1 MVDPIAFHIP
11 GLDRAV
17 YWYGI
22 MAALGF
28 LVSLLYWN
36 ATAKRLGLP
45 HGIGSD
51 LSFAAIIGGIL
62 GARILY
68 VAANWA
74 YFSERPSEIIRID
87 QGGLI
92 FYGGFIAA
100 SLAIILLA
108 RIRKIPVLKLG
119 DFAISALPLG
129 HAFGRIG
136 CLLNGCCYGSECEL
150 PWAVFTADRW
160 RHPVQGY
167 EALFNLALFFFLRHR
182 LLREKCYGG
191 LIAIYLIAYGAWR
204 FVIEYWRGDARM
216 PGVLGLDAAQTLSLA
231 LVLVG
236 LVLAVALRLRAR
248 PAA

>member
-36 ATAKRLGLP
+36 ATSRRVGLP

-51 LSFAAIIGGIL
+51 LSFAAIVGGIL
-62 GARILY
+62 GARAMY
-68 VAANWA
+68 VAANWG
-74 YFSERPSEIIRID
+74 YFSENPGEIIRID
-87 QGGLI
+87 QGGLV

-100 SLAIILLA
+100 SLAIIGMA
-108 RIRKIPVLKLG
+108 RVRKIPVLKLG

-136 CLLNGCCYGSECEL
+136 CLLNGCCYGSACDL
-150 PWAVFTADRW
+150 PWALFTADRW

-182 LLREKCYGG
+182 LLKEKSYGW
-191 LIAIYLIAYGAWR
+191 LIATYLIAYGAWR
-204 FVIEYWRGDARM
+204 FFIEFWRGDARM
-216 PGVLGLDAAQTLSLA
+216 PGFLGLDAAQTLSLA
-231 LVLVG
+231 LVLTG
-236 LVLAVALRLRAR
+236 AILALILRAR
-248 PAA
+248 NARAA